1 MAVLTKEEFF
11 SRINERLANDNSD
24 EAITF
29 LEDMTDTYQDL
40 INRVNNSGEDWERKY
55 HELDESWKRKY
66 QHRFFHGGDYPM
78 YDKTEKTESEEVYSP
93 ERVTIEDLFIKE
105 EK

>member
-11 SRINERLANDNSD
+11 SRLNERLGNDNSD

-66 QHRFFHGGDYPM
+66 QHRFFHGGDYM
-78 YDKTEKTESEEVYSP
+78 INGKIEATESEESYNP
-93 ERVTIEDLFIKE
+93 ERVKIEDLFIKE

>member
-11 SRINERLANDNSD
+11 SRINERLSNDNSD
-24 EAITF
+24 EGITF

-40 INRVNNSGEDWERKY
+40 INRANNSGEDWERKY

-66 QHRFFHGGDYPM
+66 QHRFFHGGDCIIH
-78 YDKTEKTESEEVYSP
+78 DKMGEIESEESYDP
-93 ERVTIEDLFIKE
+93 EKVTIADLFVKE

>member
-11 SRINERLANDNSD
+11 SRLNERLANDHSD

-40 INRVNNSGEDWERKY
+40 VNRANNGGEDWERKY

-66 QHRFFHGGDYPM
+66 QHRFFHGGDCVNH
-78 YDKTEKTESEEVYSP
+78 DKMEETELEESYNP
-93 ERVTIEDLFIKE
+93 EQVTIADLFVKE

>member
-40 INRVNNSGEDWERKY
+40 VNRANNNGEDWEKKY
-55 HELDESWKRKY
+55 RELDESWKRKY
-66 QHRFFHGGDYPM
+66 QHRFFHGDCIIH
-78 YDKTEKTESEEVYSP
+78 DKMGERESEESYDP
-93 ERVTIEDLFIKE
+93 EKLTIADLFVKE